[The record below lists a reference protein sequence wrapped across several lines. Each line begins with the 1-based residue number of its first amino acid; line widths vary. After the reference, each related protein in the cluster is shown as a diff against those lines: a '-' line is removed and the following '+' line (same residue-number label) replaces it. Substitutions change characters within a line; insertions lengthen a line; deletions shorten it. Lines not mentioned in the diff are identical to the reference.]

1 MPAITAITIILVSR
15 APILLRHKSSVSAS
29 VSGGG
34 DALDIWTW
42 KKALSRR
49 KAPFIIPYG
58 GLDCPSYFIGTQA
71 PGAGINA
78 AGLAVYDCLH
88 THYIGFP
95 GSVGTSVRVRNL
107 NPKRYAFSA
116 EITFCHNTAPPLGS
130 HNVIILADSS
140 LKSKL
145 FFKDFWEVVKKP

>member
-1 MPAITAITIILVSR
+1 MAITTIPISR
-15 APILLRHKSSVSAS
+15 VPILPRHKSRIPAFGST
-29 VSGGG
+29 GG
-34 DALDIWTW
+34 DFWDLPAW

-49 KAPFIIPYG
+49 KAPVIIPHG
-58 GLDCPSYFIGTQA
+58 GLDCPSHFIGTQA

-130 HNVIILADSS
+130 HNVIILADSRP
-140 LKSKL
+140 KSKL